1 MKKKKFSV
9 IDEKFTVI
17 DVLKKAGAS
26 RREHTNLRLKKRKLF
41 HAENQHIAKLLL
53 TGNFGLERET
63 LRVTED
69 GRLSH
74 TDHPFDADDIFP

>member
-1 MKKKKFSV
+1 M
-9 IDEKFTVI
+9 
-17 DVLKKAGAS
+17 
-26 RREHTNLRLKKRKLF
+26 F
-41 HAENQHIAKLLL
+41 HVENKHIAKLLL

-74 TDHPFDADDIFP
+74 TDHPFDADDSHIVRDFCENQVEINTGIHSDAQGVIDE